1 LKRCSDSESLRLLAL
16 LPGVPVELD
25 GVAAAMPSGESL
37 KPAESFMA
45 AVEGK
50 QKRAR
55 LAMVVWDSVGG
66 GSGIEKSDGKRQC

>member
-1 LKRCSDSESLRLLAL
+1 
-16 LPGVPVELD
+16 
-25 GVAAAMPSGESL
+25 
-37 KPAESFMA
+37 MA